1 MQPSV
6 VAKILAEIE
15 TLSPDEQVELRVAIN
30 SGLSANGLFAGAN
43 GKPVN
48 VYTVKPESNPAFDST
63 LSRQWLD
70 TNGQVYVGQYV
81 ALDGDRLIA
90 HGPDGSAVAKAVRE
104 SGVKTF
110 FFTFIPPA
118 DALPYVGF

>member
-1 MQPSV
+1 MQPST

-15 TLSPDEQVELRVAIN
+15 TLSPDEQAELRAAIN
-30 SGLSANGLFAGAN
+30 PSLSRNGSLAGLN
-43 GKPVN
+43 GKPVY
-48 VYTVKPESNPAFDST
+48 VYAVKPESNSAFDST
-63 LSRQWLD
+63 LSRQWLEQ
-70 TNGQVYVGQYV
+70 NGLMYTGQYV